1 MAKIFVK
8 LGKKASSFRDPSI
21 NLTIRPGQV
30 VELKLYHQNAPR
42 VKSALNGGYLVMVA
56 DPHREADKGAP
67 KAKTAEELKEEFIG
81 MVETNVDARKI
92 EKYFKLE
99 EFKTLA
105 EVFDIELEE
114 DDTKKSILEALMEA
128 VSSDNTEE

>member
-1 MAKIFVK
+1 MAIYVK
-8 LGKKASSFRDPSI
+8 LGKEASSFRDAAL
-21 NLTIRPGQV
+21 NLTIRPGEV
-30 VELKLYHQNAPR
+30 KKLVPHQQNSPR
-42 VKSALNGGYLVMVA
+42 VRSALNGGYLVMVA
-56 DPHREADKGAP
+56 EP
-67 KAKTAEELKEEFIG
+67 KQVASDTKSKTPEELKEEFMG
-81 MVETNVDARKI
+81 MVETNVDAKKI

-128 VSSDNTEE
+128 

>member
-1 MAKIFVK
+1 MAIYVK
-8 LGKKASSFRDPSI
+8 LGKKASSFRDAAL
-21 NLTIRPGQV
+21 NLTIRPGEV
-30 VELKLYHQNAPR
+30 KKLVPHQQNSPR
-42 VKSALNGGYLVMVA
+42 VRSALNGGYLVMVTE
-56 DPHREADKGAP
+56 PKPVAP
-67 KAKTAEELKEEFIG
+67 ETKSKTPEELKEEFMG
-81 MVETNVDARKI
+81 MVETNVDAKKI

-105 EVFDIELEE
+105 GVFDIELEE